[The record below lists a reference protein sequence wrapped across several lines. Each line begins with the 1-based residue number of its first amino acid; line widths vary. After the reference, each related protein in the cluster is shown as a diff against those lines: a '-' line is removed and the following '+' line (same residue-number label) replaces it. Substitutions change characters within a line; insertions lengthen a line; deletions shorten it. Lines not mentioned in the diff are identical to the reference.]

1 MSTSCPHCTGP
12 HTLSQCPTWRVS
24 IAEDKEFQRL
34 ADAHGTAALDAG
46 ACGGD
51 FGSAGRFAAAEGD
64 LAAYVDGL
72 LELRAQA
79 AANLVN
85 DALAL
90 QHERIN
96 RMESAL
102 QEIKRAAGHG
112 SAINWS
118 AVVDLADAGLRASPT
133 L

>member
-1 MSTSCPHCTGP
+1 M
-12 HTLSQCPTWRVS
+12 S
-24 IAEDKEFQRL
+24 IADDKEFQRL

-51 FGSAGRFAAAEGD
+51 FRSAGRFAAAEGA
-64 LAAYVDGL
+64 LVAYVDDL

-79 AANLVN
+79 SAELVN

-102 QEIKRAAGHG
+102 QEIARAVAGRHG
-112 SAINWS
+112 NVTLL
-118 AVVDLADAGLRASPT
+118 AVADLAEAGLRVT
-133 L
+133 